1 MTTAQAQDRRLSK
14 LERQTGNGGQFHVL
28 LADSDNFDADA
39 ALAERGIEPEPD
51 DHVFVVRFVSP
62 KGRIEPRPPAESAE
76 DAVEKVQ
83 PSYPRSFL
91 LQ

>member
-1 MTTAQAQDRRLSK
+1 MTTTQVLDRRLAK
-14 LERQTGNGGQFHVL
+14 LERQTGNGGQFHIL
-28 LADSDNFDADA
+28 LADSDDFDADA
-39 ALAERGIEPEPD
+39 ALAARGIEPEPD

-62 KGRIEPRPPAESAE
+62 KRRIDRPPDESA

-83 PSYPRSFL
+83 PSNRSFL